1 MIITKFYDVEVLKN
15 FFSITIVDIS
25 SYLNIMKDACIT
37 EIKKDKEV
45 KTPIPLVQKYSVKE
59 IKDLLNKVKV
69 EQYYITDTDDSQL
82 ISMVGAINNMRYHR
96 EIINNKE
103 TDIITHLYGYNSS
116 RYDDLMVAAL
126 LMKFDQ
132 YDNTK
137 DLIKTL
143 YETSQKIINLQDKD
157 DIYKKDY
164 YINSLKE
171 YKLPFIGVDIMS
183 IFALNKVNTIIDKDG
198 DKKPIAKS
206 LKQTSINLQWYEL
219 LEFNL
224 PPICE
229 KDIHYYYK
237 EDRYR
242 GMTIDQ
248 LNDLIDEWDRYII
261 DEYISPMMYYNK
273 NDCFIGCEI
282 IRLYIDEIRLR
293 YTISHS
299 YKVNVLSASRSKMAD
314 VLFSKFYSEFSG
326 LHPSKWK
333 GKITERT
340 ALSFNKVIFDF
351 IKFKT
356 KPLQEMLEEMKKVV
370 IYSVGKKALKEVAP
384 KYPNFKYLKT
394 NNDNGW
400 FEITINKLTYSI
412 ATGGLHSQD
421 IPRVL
426 YSTWDG
432 NSSFTGENQKDNKF
446 IYVHFDIASFYPSI
460 MCEYNVGPEHLN
472 VNIFSKLIRWLKD
485 TRVSA
490 KHSKEDIIDGIPK
503 GILAE
508 ALKIVINSIYGKLGF
523 AYGDLCDRLA
533 VLKVTIN
540 GQLMIMMLC
549 EELELNGV
557 EIVSANTD
565 GIVVKIYED
574 KMNIFKDIT
583 EKWQNLTRLGADS
596 EYYKVYVCR
605 DINNYFCQET
615 NNKLTYKGAL
625 HPLQYALDLKKGYDM
640 PIVAK
645 AVVEYFINN
654 TPVTETLYKATNILD
669 FCKTQN
675 IGRQFHVEETIVD
688 ENGNIIY
695 KKSQRNCRFYVS
707 NKGSVI
713 EKVHNINKSRN
724 NLCAGFKATIL
735 NSLDD
740 KDISLRDIN
749 YQYYYNEAFKI
760 INPIKLGISPSLKGN
775 NIRKTKSGK
784 AIIKQY
790 SGAFNTLF
798 DE

>member
-25 SYLNIMKDACIT
+25 SYLNIMKDAYIT

-45 KTPIPLVQKYSVKE
+45 KTPIPLVQKYNVKE

-96 EIINNKE
+96 EIIDNKE
-103 TDIITHLYGYNSS
+103 IDIITHLYGYNSS
-116 RYDDLMVAAL
+116 RYDDLMIAAF

-137 DLIKTL
+137 DLIKIL

-183 IFALNKVNTIIDKDG
+183 IFALNKVSTIIDKDG

-356 KPLQEMLEEMKKVV
+356 KPLQEMLEEMKKVI

-432 NSSFTGENQKDNKF
+432 NSSFTGENQKDDKF

-508 ALKIVINSIYGKLGF
+508 TLKIVINSIYGKLGF

-549 EELELNGV
+549 EELELNGI

-583 EKWQNLTRLGADS
+583 EKWQNLTRLEADS

-707 NKGSVI
+707 NKGGVI

-798 DE
+798 DD

>member
-25 SYLNIMKDACIT
+25 SYLNIMKDAYIT

-45 KTPIPLVQKYSVKE
+45 KTPIPLVQKYNVKE

-96 EIINNKE
+96 EIIDNKE
-103 TDIITHLYGYNSS
+103 IDIITHLYGYNSS
-116 RYDDLMVAAL
+116 RYDDLMIAAF

-137 DLIKTL
+137 DLIKIL

-183 IFALNKVNTIIDKDG
+183 IFALNKVSTIIDKDG

-356 KPLQEMLEEMKKVV
+356 KPLQEMLEEMKKVI

-432 NSSFTGENQKDNKF
+432 NSSFTGENQKDDKF

-508 ALKIVINSIYGKLGF
+508 TLKIVINSIYGKLGF

-549 EELELNGV
+549 EELELNGI

-583 EKWQNLTRLGADS
+583 EKWQNLTRLEADS

-707 NKGSVI
+707 NKGGVI

-760 INPIKLGISPSLKGN
+760 INPIKLGISSSLKGN

-798 DE
+798 DD

>member
-25 SYLNIMKDACIT
+25 SYLNIMKDAYIT

-45 KTPIPLVQKYSVKE
+45 KTPIPLVQKYNVKE

-96 EIINNKE
+96 EIIDNKE
-103 TDIITHLYGYNSS
+103 IDIITHLYGYNSS
-116 RYDDLMVAAL
+116 RYDDLMIAAF

-137 DLIKTL
+137 DLIKIL

-183 IFALNKVNTIIDKDG
+183 IFALNKVSTIIDKDG

-356 KPLQEMLEEMKKVV
+356 KPLQEMLEEMKKVI

-432 NSSFTGENQKDNKF
+432 NSSFTGENQKDDKF

-549 EELELNGV
+549 EELELNGI

-583 EKWQNLTRLGADS
+583 EKWQNLTRLEADS

-707 NKGSVI
+707 NKGGVI

-798 DE
+798 DD